1 MKANI
6 NEYITE
12 TLDSKISP
20 RIGMPLPRVTC
31 ADGFSMS
38 IQVGTGIYSELR
50 KTSKK
55 YSKVEIGFPSEHE
68 SLIESY
74 AEGHGFEDDIDYTR
88 TVYPYVPVGII
99 DKVLRKHG
107 GIVPSTA
114 YYRTTGHE

>member
-1 MKANI
+1 MKANV
-6 NEYITE
+6 NDYITE
-12 TLDSKISP
+12 NMKGESTLLK
-20 RIGMPLPRVTC
+20 PLPRVTC

-38 IQVGTGIYSELR
+38 IQAGTGLYSEQQ

-74 AEGHGFEDDIDYTR
+74 AEGHGFEDDLDYTR

-99 DKVLRKHG
+99 NKVLRKHG
-107 GIVPSTA
+107 GIVT
-114 YYRTTGHE
+114 